1 MMRMVCEQQIVNVSL
16 RMLMVF
22 EFAFELLV
30 LLLKL
35 TFVEDRKERIPHLF
49 QFNLFVEILLMF
61 SEMFDA
67 QEPFTMVQALK
78 DPCGVSV

>member
-1 MMRMVCEQQIVNVSL
+1 
-16 RMLMVF
+16 MVF
-22 EFAFELLV
+22 EFTFELFV

-49 QFNLFVEILLMF
+49 QFNLFVEVLLVF

-67 QEPFTMVQALK
+67 QEPFAVVQAWK
-78 DPCGVSV
+78 DARGVLV